1 MSSTNRG
8 SIGALVACTAV
19 VSAAAGAALAGAI
32 MTHRQR
38 RQRGSLSSRGHAA
51 NAGDE
56 QKEKLEDDSAQ
67 KVPMMTQGSDQNPS
81 SCVGESSDS
90 GRLPAQSPQHER
102 VTAEAT
108 STRIDGA
115 TCSTRRSS
123 YVGTLNDEPTSA
135 QKPPD
140 LPAPPTT
147 SLSRSVSE
155 NAHRPRIVRRS
166 SLRKVGESG
175 GDDGSAG
182 PRGGGRRQMAR
193 RVSFSNAAAAL
204 PNICTTD
211 FVSGLDEQLSQRR
224 RRRGIKERSGS
235 FDSSVASSFSSYGDE
250 TDDDDGGGGAQST
263 PMSSTPLNLP
273 SSSESRRE
281 STTTVEIGEDE
292 GGFTEDDAVRDLEE
306 FESTVVSKI
315 TDLKESLTLLR
326 RTRTVAKISH
336 RLMASPD
343 ETACFEEVTKL
354 FVPLFGVDRCSYALL
369 VDANHFTI
377 RKVTVHRRDHATKL
391 GIDFEQSDSRIPLED
406 SAVGHCAKT
415 LEPLYTPRT
424 KESKFKLHK
433 KIHAMGL
440 NTVLTTPILVNGNKF
455 AGCLN
460 MGLVEEDALTKHDQ
474 LLVKDIAAI
483 LGASIYAKRMQR
495 AMEASNRVSQELL
508 HSFIPPKVLE
518 KIECYW
524 DVESEEYQSLS
535 RRSSRGSLASSRRS
549 SMSSFDVGNGDDDND
564 ADIDGKISRRA
575 RWHEVKGQ
583 LSFVNGIEAVGD
595 DNIGVTIDTSAI
607 DFDRGIGGVTQA
619 LYAEDFEQVCIV
631 FTDIVGFSKISLDL
645 APIEVMDMIQAL
657 FSRFDEICDLYGVL
671 KLETIGDAYLC
682 STGLM
687 EEEDNKNDDGG
698 KDAATRALDMARDMV
713 LAAHEVRVPRSKT
726 GETLQIRVGI
736 HVGPIT
742 AGVLGHRM
750 PKFSCFGSAVNMA
763 ARMEQTS
770 LPSKIR
776 VTENF
781 HDLVGDYETGW
792 EGREMIEVKNM
803 GEVVTYLLNPAE

>member
-1 MSSTNRG
+1 MSSTARG
-8 SIGALVACTAV
+8 SIGSLVACTAV
-19 VSAAAGAALAGAI
+19 VSAAAGAALASAV

-38 RQRGSLSSRGHAA
+38 RQRGPLSSRGHA
-51 NAGDE
+51 GDDQQSE
-56 QKEKLEDDSAQ
+56 GPGDDTAQ
-67 KVPMMTQGSDQNPS
+67 KIPMETSLMAQESDQNPPC
-81 SCVGESSDS
+81 CVGESSDS
-90 GRLPAQSPQHER
+90 GRLPAQSPQHEHVAMDAR
-102 VTAEAT
+102 T
-108 STRIDGA
+108 SIDGV
-115 TCSTRRSS
+115 TCRTRRPS

-135 QKPPD
+135 QNPPD
-140 LPAPPTT
+140 LTAPPAT
-147 SLSRSVSE
+147 SLSRSGSE
-155 NAHRPRIVRRS
+155 NSHRPRVVRRS
-166 SLRKVGESG
+166 SLRNIGESSG
-175 GDDGSAG
+175 GDGADGS
-182 PRGGGRRQMAR
+182 RVGGRRQMAR
-193 RVSFSNAAAAL
+193 RVSFSNAASAL

-211 FVSGLDEQLSQRR
+211 FVSGLDAQLSQRR
-224 RRRGIKERSGS
+224 RRGIKDRSGS
-235 FDSSVASSFSSYGDE
+235 FDSSVASSFSSHGDE
-250 TDDDDGGGGAQST
+250 TDEDGGGGGAQST
-263 PMSSTPLNLP
+263 QVSSPPLPFP

-292 GGFTEDDAVRDLEE
+292 GGFNEDDAVRDLEE

-336 RLMASPD
+336 RLMAAPD

-391 GIDFEQSDSRIPLED
+391 GIDFEQSNSRIPLED

-495 AMEASNRVSQELL
+495 AIEASNRVSQELL

-524 DVESEEYQSLS
+524 DVESEEYQSLG
-535 RRSSRGSLASSRRS
+535 RRSSRGSLASSRHS
-549 SMSSFDVGNGDDDND
+549 SMSSFDVENGDDDND
-564 ADIDGKISRRA
+564 TDIDGKISRRA

-607 DFDRGIGGVTQA
+607 DFDRGGVTQA

-631 FTDIVGFSKISLDL
+631 FTDIVGFSKIALDL

-657 FSRFDEICDLYGVL
+657 FSRFDELCDFYGVL

-687 EEEDNKNDDGG
+687 EEEDNKNSDGG
-698 KDAATRALDMARDMV
+698 KDAAIRALDMARDMV
-713 LAAHEVRVPRSKT
+713 LAAQEVRVPRSKT

-736 HVGPIT
+736 HIGPIT

-776 VTENF
+776 VTKDF

>member
-1 MSSTNRG
+1 MSSTTRG

-19 VSAAAGAALAGAI
+19 VSAAAGAALACAV

-38 RQRGSLSSRGHAA
+38 RKRRPLSSRGHAA

-56 QKEKLEDDSAQ
+56 PKEKLEDDTAQ
-67 KVPMMTQGSDQNPS
+67 TAPMEAAASDQHIARGSDQNPS
-81 SCVGESSDS
+81 SCCVGESSDS
-90 GRLPAQSPQHER
+90 GRLPAQSPQHEH
-102 VTAEAT
+102 VTMEA
-108 STRIDGA
+108 STCTDGA
-115 TCSTRRSS
+115 TWSTRRPS
-123 YVGTLNDEPTSA
+123 YVDKLNDESTSA

-140 LPAPPTT
+140 LPAPPAP

-155 NAHRPRIVRRS
+155 NAQRPRAVRRS
-166 SLRKVGESG
+166 SLRNIGESSG
-175 GDDGSAG
+175 TDGADGS
-182 PRGGGRRQMAR
+182 RGGGRRQMAR
-193 RVSFSNAAAAL
+193 RVSFSNAASAL

-224 RRRGIKERSGS
+224 RRGIKERSGS
-235 FDSSVASSFSSYGDE
+235 FDSSVASSFSSHGDE
-250 TDDDDGGGGAQST
+250 TDHYGGGGSDQGT
-263 PMSSTPLNLP
+263 PMSSPPLPFP

-281 STTTVEIGEDE
+281 SMTTVEIGEDE

-336 RLMASPD
+336 RLMAAPD

-354 FVPLFGVDRCSYALL
+354 FVPLFRVDRCSYALL

-495 AMEASNRVSQELL
+495 AIEASNRVSQELL
-508 HSFIPPKVLE
+508 HSFIPPKVLG

-549 SMSSFDVGNGDDDND
+549 SMSSFDDDTD
-564 ADIDGKISRRA
+564 ADAEGKKSRRA
-575 RWHEVKGQ
+575 RWQEVKGQ

-607 DFDRGIGGVTQA
+607 DFDQGTGGVTQA

-657 FSRFDEICDLYGVL
+657 FSRFDELCDLYGVL

-687 EEEDNKNDDGG
+687 EEDDNKNDDGG
-698 KDAATRALDMARDMV
+698 RDAAMRALDMARDMV
-713 LAAHEVRVPRSKT
+713 LAAYEVRVPRSQS

-742 AGVLGHRM
+742 AGGLGHRM
-750 PKFSCFGSAVNMA
+750 PKFSCFGSAENMA
-763 ARMEQTS
+763 ARMERTS

-781 HDLVGDYETGW
+781 HDLVGDYEAGW
-792 EGREMIEVKNM
+792 EDREMIEVKNM
-803 GEVVTYLLNPAE
+803 GEVVTYLLL

>member
-1 MSSTNRG
+1 MSSPTRG

-19 VSAAAGAALAGAI
+19 VSAAAGAALAGAV

-38 RQRGSLSSRGHAA
+38 RQRGPLLPSRGHADD
-51 NAGDE
+51 DE
-56 QKEKLEDDSAQ
+56 PNEEPKDDVNIGQ
-67 KVPMMTQGSDQNPS
+67 KVRAKTAASDQHVARGVDQNPSS
-81 SCVGESSDS
+81 SCVGESSGS
-90 GRLPAQSPQHER
+90 GRLPAQSPQHEH
-102 VTAEAT
+102 VVMEANT
-108 STRIDGA
+108 
-115 TCSTRRSS
+115 
-123 YVGTLNDEPTSA
+123 
-135 QKPPD
+135 D
-140 LPAPPTT
+140 LPDPPTT

-155 NAHRPRIVRRS
+155 NAHGPRVVRRS
-166 SLRKVGESG
+166 SLRNVEESG
-175 GDDGSAG
+175 ADGDAES
-182 PRGGGRRQMAR
+182 RGGGRRRMAR
-193 RVSFSNAAAAL
+193 RVSFSDAASAL
-204 PNICTTD
+204 KNICTTD
-211 FVSGLDEQLSQRR
+211 FVSGLDQQLSQR

-235 FDSSVASSFSSYGDE
+235 FDSSLASASFSSHGDA
-250 TDDDDGGGGAQST
+250 TDDD
-263 PMSSTPLNLP
+263 LP
-273 SSSESRRE
+273 STCENRRE
-281 STTTVEIGEDE
+281 SMTTVEIGEE

-336 RLMASPD
+336 RLMAAPD

-391 GIDFEQSDSRIPLED
+391 GIDFEQSDNKLPLKD

-424 KESKFKLHK
+424 KESPFKMQK

-495 AMEASNRVSQELL
+495 AIEASNRVSQELL

-524 DVESEEYQSLS
+524 DVESEEYQR
-535 RRSSRGSLASSRRS
+535 RRSSRGSLASSHRS
-549 SMSSFDVGNGDDDND
+549 SLSSSFDGEYNDGDND
-564 ADIDGKISRRA
+564 ADADGKKSRRA

-583 LSFVNGIEAVGD
+583 LDLVNGIEAVGD
-595 DNIGVTIDTSAI
+595 DNIGVTIDASAI

-631 FTDIVGFSKISLDL
+631 FTDIVGFSKFSLDL
-645 APIEVMDMIQAL
+645 APIEVMDMIQTL
-657 FSRFDEICDLYGVL
+657 FSRFDELCDLYGVL
-671 KLETIGDAYLC
+671 KLETIGDAYFC

-687 EEEDNKNDDGG
+687 EESSNKTDDGG
-698 KDAATRALDMARDMV
+698 KDAAIRALDMARDMV
-713 LAAHEVRVPRSKT
+713 FAAHEVRVPRSKT

-750 PKFSCFGSAVNMA
+750 PKFSCFGSTVNMA

-776 VTENF
+776 VTKDF

-792 EGREMIEVKNM
+792 EGSEMIEVKNM
-803 GEVVTYLLNPAE
+803 GQVVTYLLNPSE

>member
-1 MSSTNRG
+1 M
-8 SIGALVACTAV
+8 
-19 VSAAAGAALAGAI
+19 
-32 MTHRQR
+32 
-38 RQRGSLSSRGHAA
+38 
-51 NAGDE
+51 
-56 QKEKLEDDSAQ
+56 
-67 KVPMMTQGSDQNPS
+67 
-81 SCVGESSDS
+81 
-90 GRLPAQSPQHER
+90 
-102 VTAEAT
+102 
-108 STRIDGA
+108 
-115 TCSTRRSS
+115 
-123 YVGTLNDEPTSA
+123 
-135 QKPPD
+135 
-140 LPAPPTT
+140 
-147 SLSRSVSE
+147 
-155 NAHRPRIVRRS
+155 
-166 SLRKVGESG
+166 
-175 GDDGSAG
+175 
-182 PRGGGRRQMAR
+182 
-193 RVSFSNAAAAL
+193 
-204 PNICTTD
+204 
-211 FVSGLDEQLSQRR
+211 
-224 RRRGIKERSGS
+224 
-235 FDSSVASSFSSYGDE
+235 
-250 TDDDDGGGGAQST
+250 
-263 PMSSTPLNLP
+263 
-273 SSSESRRE
+273 
-281 STTTVEIGEDE
+281 TTVEIGEE
-292 GGFTEDDAVRDLEE
+292 ESGFNEDDAVRDLEE

-336 RLMASPD
+336 RLMAAPD

-391 GIDFEQSDSRIPLED
+391 GIDFEQSDSKIPLED

-495 AMEASNRVSQELL
+495 AIEASNRVSQELL

-524 DVESEEYQSLS
+524 DVESEEYQSLG
-535 RRSSRGSLASSRRS
+535 RRSSRGSLASSRPS
-549 SMSSFDVGNGDDDND
+549 SMSSFDVENGEDEHD
-564 ADIDGKISRRA
+564 ADVDGKISRRA

-607 DFDRGIGGVTQA
+607 DFDRGGVTQA

-657 FSRFDEICDLYGVL
+657 FSRFDELCDLYGVL

-687 EEEDNKNDDGG
+687 EEDDTKNNDGG
-698 KDAATRALDMARDMV
+698 KDAAIRALDMARDMV
-713 LAAHEVRVPRSKT
+713 LAAQEVRVPRSKT

-736 HVGPIT
+736 HIGPIT

>member
-1 MSSTNRG
+1 
-8 SIGALVACTAV
+8 
-19 VSAAAGAALAGAI
+19 
-32 MTHRQR
+32 MTHRQS
-38 RQRGSLSSRGHAA
+38 RQRGSLPRGHHAD
-51 NAGDE
+51 GDE
-56 QKEKLEDDSAQ
+56 QKDEAEDTPAQ
-67 KVPMMTQGSDQNPS
+67 KVPLETTASDQHVAQGIDQGPP

-90 GRLPAQSPQHER
+90 GRLPAQSPQHEH
-102 VTAEAT
+102 VTTEARTRIDSGT
-108 STRIDGA
+108 STR
-115 TCSTRRSS
+115 RPS
-123 YVGTLNDEPTSA
+123 YVGILNDEPTSV
-135 QKPPD
+135 QRPD
-140 LPAPPTT
+140 MPAPPTT

-155 NAHRPRIVRRS
+155 NAHRPRVVRRS
-166 SLRKVGESG
+166 SLRNDGGEAG
-175 GDDGSAG
+175 GDGAAEPNGS
-182 PRGGGRRQMAR
+182 RGGRRRQMAR
-193 RVSFSNAAAAL
+193 RVSFSNAASAS

-224 RRRGIKERSGS
+224 QRGVKGRSGS
-235 FDSSVASSFSSYGDE
+235 FDSSVASSFSSCGDKS
-250 TDDDDGGGGAQST
+250 DDDST
-263 PMSSTPLNLP
+263 RRGKISSPPGHLP
-273 SSSESRRE
+273 ITTDESRRE
-281 STTTVEIGEDE
+281 SMTVEIGEDE

-336 RLMASPD
+336 RLMAAPD

-424 KESKFKLHK
+424 RESKFKLHK
-433 KIHAMGL
+433 KIYAMGL

-495 AMEASNRVSQELL
+495 AIEASNRISQELL
-508 HSFIPPKVLE
+508 HSFIPPKVLG

-549 SMSSFDVGNGDDDND
+549 SMSSFDIENEDGDNNAD
-564 ADIDGKISRRA
+564 AEGKTSRRA

-583 LSFVNGIEAVGD
+583 LSFVNGIEGVGD
-595 DNIGVTIDTSAI
+595 DDIGVTIDTSVI
-607 DFDRGIGGVTQA
+607 DFDRGVGGVTQA
-619 LYAEDFEQVCIV
+619 LYAEDFDQVCIV
-631 FTDIVGFSKISLDL
+631 FTDIVGFSKISLEL
-645 APIEVMDMIQAL
+645 APIEVMDMVQAL
-657 FSRFDEICDLYGVL
+657 FSRFDELCDLYGVL

-687 EEEDNKNDDGG
+687 EEDDNKNDDGG
-698 KDAATRALDMARDMV
+698 KDAAMRSLDMARDMV
-713 LAAHEVRVPRSKT
+713 LAAREVKVPRSKT

-750 PKFSCFGSAVNMA
+750 PKFSCFGSVVNMA

-770 LPSKIR
+770 LPSMIR
-776 VTENF
+776 VTKDY

-792 EGREMIEVKNM
+792 EDSEMIDVKNM
-803 GEVVTYLLNPAE
+803 GGVVTYLLNPVE